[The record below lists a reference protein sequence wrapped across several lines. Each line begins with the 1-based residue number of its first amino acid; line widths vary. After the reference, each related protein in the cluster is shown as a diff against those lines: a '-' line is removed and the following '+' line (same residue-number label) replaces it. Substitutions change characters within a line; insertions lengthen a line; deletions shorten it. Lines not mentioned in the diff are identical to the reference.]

1 MNAYVDT
8 REISALTE
16 SFAQK
21 VERLLMACEARGV
34 VMKPYFTVRGPAT
47 QAKLW
52 CQSRS
57 AAEIGRAAEEMRRG
71 GAVWLPS
78 LLKPEFGSRGA
89 RVTNAL
95 PGASWHQWG
104 EAVDCYVVGPKGE
117 AVWSSENA
125 GYRIYAEEALRLG
138 LEAGFAWKRLRDAV
152 HVQERA
158 AGSPLLSGMSWAEVD
173 AEMVLRFRR

>member
-8 REISALTE
+8 RETSALTE
-16 SFAQK
+16 LFAQK
-21 VERLLMACEARGV
+21 VDRLLLACEARGV
-34 VMKPYFTVRGPAT
+34 MMKPYFTVRGPAT

-52 CQSRS
+52 CQSRTG
-57 AAEIGRAAEEMRRG
+57 AEIARAAEEMRRG

-117 AVWSSENA
+117 AVWSGEDA
-125 GYRIYAEEALRLG
+125 GYRVYAEEASRLG
-138 LEAGFAWKRLRDAV
+138 LEAGFSWKRLKDAV

-158 AGSPLLSGMSWAEVD
+158 AGSPLSAGMSWAEVE